1 MQRPVGLEYGL
12 PTVARQYLRIR
23 IAMCAAAALLAT
35 AAALPPAAI
44 AQAKPTRT
52 CKSADLR
59 YPFRP
64 GGPKDFGVFKLRI
77 TGGKCTTAHRVAK
90 AWMKAF
96 EARLRRPGRL
106 RLPRSVEGFR
116 FTTLPPNAA
125 QTYRERGRR
134 RTTTIRFDYRVP
146 NG

>member
-1 MQRPVGLEYGL
+1 
-12 PTVARQYLRIR
+12 
-23 IAMCAAAALLAT
+23 MCAAAVLLAT
-35 AAALPPAAI
+35 VAALLPAAI
-44 AQAKPTRT
+44 ADARPART
-52 CKSADLR
+52 CESADLR

-64 GGPKDFGVFKLRI
+64 DGPKDFGVFKLRI
-77 TGGKCTTAHRVAK
+77 TGGSCTTARRVAK

-96 EARLRRPGRL
+96 EARLRGPGRL
-106 RLPRSVEGFR
+106 RLPRSVAGFR

-134 RTTTIRFDYRVP
+134 RTTTVRFDYRVP

>member
-1 MQRPVGLEYGL
+1 VL
-12 PTVARQYLRIR
+12 VA
-23 IAMCAAAALLAT
+23 AAAALL
-35 AAALPPAAI
+35 PAAV
-44 AQAKPTRT
+44 ADAASPRT
-52 CKSADLR
+52 CTSADLR

-77 TGGKCTTAHRVAK
+77 TGGRCATAHRVAK

-96 EARLRRPGRL
+96 EARLRGPGRL
-106 RLPRSVEGFR
+106 RLPKSVEGFR
-116 FTTLPPNAA
+116 FTTLAPNAA

-134 RTTTIRFDYRVP
+134 RSTTIRFDYRVP